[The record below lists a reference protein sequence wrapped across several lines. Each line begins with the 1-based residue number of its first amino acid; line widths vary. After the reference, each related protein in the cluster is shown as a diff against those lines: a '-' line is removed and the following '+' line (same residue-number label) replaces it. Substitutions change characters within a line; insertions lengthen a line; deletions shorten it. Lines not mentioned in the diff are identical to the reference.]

1 MKISNK
7 MIKLGGNKILPFR
20 RATIC
25 YTGGSKGAVRDFNFH
40 EKKAYLQTVKFW
52 HFEFRV

>member
-1 MKISNK
+1 